1 MYRGFK
7 QNKKHS
13 LTAERFYAKPRL
25 VAGIGFPL
33 LSTEIICQGGFCPGF
48 SVTSRLNP
56 YNTYLHSLIIIPNRL
71 GQSQAF
77 EHAFLSFF
85 RFFRKKRHIFFVRSI
100 ETGSFLMV
108 IARFWRKYTAPYFP
122 FPFSR
127 LSARVFFLS
136 CGQKYFFP
144 LSPPKNGIQKD
155 PRKIFISVSRLPM
168 LLKRNSAL
176 RSDGVPPRT
185 GLISLFSEI
194 FSPFPFIVFVPNP
207 ARRHRSRS
215 SLLPCASF

>member
-100 ETGSFLMV
+100 ETGSFLTV

-127 LSARVFFLS
+127 LSARAFFLS

-144 LSPPKNGIQKD
+144 
-155 PRKIFISVSRLPM
+155 
-168 LLKRNSAL
+168 A
-176 RSDGVPPRT
+176 
-185 GLISLFSEI
+185 
-194 FSPFPFIVFVPNP
+194 FP
-207 ARRHRSRS
+207 A
-215 SLLPCASF
+215 

>member
-100 ETGSFLMV
+100 ETGSFLTV
-108 IARFWRKYTAPYFP
+108 IARFWRKYTASCFP

-127 LSARVFFLS
+127 LSARAFFLS
-136 CGQKYFFP
+136 CGQKYFF
-144 LSPPKNGIQKD
+144 
-155 PRKIFISVSRLPM
+155 RFSRLKTAFKK
-168 LLKRNSAL
+168 LCEKFLYRFRA
-176 RSDGVPPRT
+176 
-185 GLISLFSEI
+185 
-194 FSPFPFIVFVPNP
+194 FPCF
-207 ARRHRSRS
+207 
-215 SLLPCASF
+215 